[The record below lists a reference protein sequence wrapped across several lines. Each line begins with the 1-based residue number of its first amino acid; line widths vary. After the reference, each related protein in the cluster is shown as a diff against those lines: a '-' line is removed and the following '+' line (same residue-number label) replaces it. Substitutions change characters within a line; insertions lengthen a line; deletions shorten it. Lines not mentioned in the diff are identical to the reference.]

1 MTFKEA
7 LSWDTEH
14 AFLNLSEFGEEIEL
28 NGIRMTAVR
37 YDGAE
42 YEYGSMSQKLP
53 ALQPEL
59 PERSIVLYVR
69 TDMLDADTVQNGT
82 VAFDGSLC
90 DVLSRHDGL
99 GCMTKLTL
107 GRRGF
112 LS

>member
-14 AFLNLSEFGEEIEL
+14 AFLNPDEFGEEVEL

-37 YDGAE
+37 YDGAQ
-42 YEYGSMSQKLP
+42 YEYGSMRQELP

-69 TDMLDADTVQNGT
+69 TDMLDSDVVQGGT
-82 VAFDGSLC
+82 VTFDGELC
-90 DVLSRHDGL
+90 QVESRHDGL
-99 GCMTKLTL
+99 GCMTKLVL
-107 GRRGF
+107 GRRGY
-112 LS
+112 L

>member
-14 AFLNLSEFGEEIEL
+14 AFLNLDEFGEEIEL

-37 YDGAE
+37 HDGAQ
-42 YEYGSMSQKLP
+42 YEYGSMSQQLP

-69 TDMLDADTVQNGT
+69 TDMLDSDVVQGGT
-82 VAFDGSLC
+82 VTFDGELC
-90 DVLSRHDGL
+90 QVESRHDGL
-99 GCMTKLTL
+99 GCMTKLAL
-107 GRRGF
+107 GRRGY
-112 LS
+112 L